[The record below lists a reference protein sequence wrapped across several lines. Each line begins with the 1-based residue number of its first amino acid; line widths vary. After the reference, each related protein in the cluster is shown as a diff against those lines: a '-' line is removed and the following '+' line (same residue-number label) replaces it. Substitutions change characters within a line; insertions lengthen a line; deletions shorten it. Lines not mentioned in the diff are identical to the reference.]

1 MQKKMFWRDAG
12 VNALDHFE
20 KYDWWIIE
28 KHLKHLEHIDYRKH
42 MKYSEHMK
50 HMKHMKHLKHIE
62 DLIHMKHMEHIR
74 HMKHINHLKRG
85 DDLSPNIYSNQ
96 ESQWVRFR
104 GNIVENILLLNFDI
118 KSIIIIQSQWKQW
131 IHVS

>member
-42 MKYSEHMK
+42 MKYSEHMNTGNTWNTSRTWNTWNTRTHETHK
-50 HMKHMKHLKHIE
+50 SLE
-62 DLIHMKHMEHIR
+62 TRWLISHQIFILIKSHNE
-74 HMKHINHLKRG
+74 LDSEG
-85 DDLSPNIYSNQ
+85 
-96 ESQWVRFR
+96 
-104 GNIVENILLLNFDI
+104 ILLKIFYF
-118 KSIIIIQSQWKQW
+118 
-131 IHVS
+131 

>member
-28 KHLKHLEHIDYRKH
+28 NTWNTWNTSNTGNTWNTRNTWTQETLETHRGL
-42 MKYSEHMK
+42 ET
-50 HMKHMKHLKHIE
+50 LE
-62 DLIHMKHMEHIR
+62 TLG